1 MKDSI
6 NFWNEAA
13 EKYAQD
19 PIKDM
24 ESYEYKLA
32 KTRAYF
38 EPDMNV
44 LEIACGT
51 GTTALLHAPYVAS
64 YHAVDISR
72 EMICIAWQK
81 EGADQI
87 KFETAD
93 FEKMPIKPENF
104 GMVQAHSVVHLL
116 NDPAATIRKAYSA
129 LRHGGTFVR
138 STACRSGIWPFCLIA
153 PFGQMIGKFPHMAFS
168 SEDGLRT
175 MMQDAGFQIVENWK
189 PNGRFTSLFLICKKS
204 K

>member
-6 NFWNEAA
+6 NFWNEAL
-13 EKYAQD
+13 EKYSQD
-19 PIKDM
+19 PTKDM
-24 ESYEYKLA
+24 GSYEYKLA

-81 EGADQI
+81 EGAD
-87 KFETAD
+87 
-93 FEKMPIKPENF
+93 
-104 GMVQAHSVVHLL
+104 
-116 NDPAATIRKAYSA
+116 
-129 LRHGGTFVR
+129 
-138 STACRSGIWPFCLIA
+138 
-153 PFGQMIGKFPHMAFS
+153 
-168 SEDGLRT
+168 
-175 MMQDAGFQIVENWK
+175 
-189 PNGRFTSLFLICKKS
+189 
-204 K
+204 